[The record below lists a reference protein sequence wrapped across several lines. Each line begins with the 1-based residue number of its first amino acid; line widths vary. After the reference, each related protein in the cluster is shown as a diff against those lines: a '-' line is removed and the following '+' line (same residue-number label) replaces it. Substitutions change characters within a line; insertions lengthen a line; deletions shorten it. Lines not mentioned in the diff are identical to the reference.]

1 MSSRDPVHI
10 LLPPSEGKTS
20 GGRGRPLR
28 TRTAN
33 GPLAGPRAD
42 ALDALATL
50 VAGDPDRAAEALL
63 LPRGV
68 AAAALEVD
76 ARVRDSPTTPAL
88 RRYAGVV
95 YDGLDAATLSAAE
108 QRLAGRSMLIFSGL
122 FGVVRGDEA
131 VPEYRVPGRA
141 VLPGLGV
148 ASTFWRRHLQAALR
162 EVLRRGLV
170 VDLRSGDYAAMWRP
184 ERDVAPRTIT
194 VRVLSRTPRGGHAV
208 VSYTSKLAKGRL
220 ARALVQRAA
229 AGGTV
234 TAIADVIAAWD
245 RAGGAGHEQTSPTH
259 LDLRTD

>member
-1 MSSRDPVHI
+1 MHI

-28 TRTAN
+28 GRPAD
-33 GPLAGPRAD
+33 GPLAAPRAR
-42 ALDALATL
+42 ALEALAEL
-50 VAGDPDRAAEALL
+50 VAGDAQRAADALL
-63 LPRGV
+63 LPAGV

-76 ARVRDSPTTPAL
+76 TRVCESPTTPAL

-95 YDGLDAATLSAAE
+95 YDGLDAATLSPAE
-108 QRLAGRSMLIFSGL
+108 QRLAGRTVLIFSGL

-131 VPEYRVPGRA
+131 VPEYRVPGKA

-148 ASTFWRRHLQAALR
+148 ASTFWRPHLQAALR
-162 EVLRRGLV
+162 GVLRRGLV

-184 ERDVAPRTIT
+184 DREVAARTVT
-194 VRVLSRTPRGGHAV
+194 VRVLSRTPRGTHAV

-234 TAIADVIAAWD
+234 ATVADVVAAWD
-245 RAGGAGHEQTSPTH
+245 DAGGAGHEQTSPTH
-259 LDLRTD
+259 VDLRTD